1 MDMIPMDNVGYQ
13 RLLLEIEKERE
24 TLSGIQSSKAEQ
36 LKQCHSSDAVMDN
49 PIISQIASQE
59 RQSKQRLQDLLSKRD
74 RAQIIEPAKAKDT
87 IGFGSL
93 VKVLFLDETNTPT
106 TVKVV
111 SNSPMEGEV
120 SLQSPMGGALYGK
133 RVGDV
138 ANYTVGN
145 SVFQVKVLSID

>member
-1 MDMIPMDNVGYQ
+1 
-13 RLLLEIEKERE
+13 
-24 TLSGIQSSKAEQ
+24 
-36 LKQCHSSDAVMDN
+36 MDN